1 MTLTLTFKKVEM
13 QYSKQ
18 PQAKPKA
25 LQALQGISN
34 FRFAEIT

>member
-1 MTLTLTFKKVEM
+1 MGNLSM
-13 QYSKQ
+13 ASKQ
-18 PQAKPKA
+18 PPAKPKA